1 MEFINYFFASLVS
14 FFGLLIGIILVSIA
28 PEEQK
33 PLSKYFDL
41 ARKILLLAIFVFLM
55 FYYFENTFYL
65 FILFVYLI
73 FAAIMESRIH
83 NLFRKSMIT
92 YVLLGI
98 LFYLSRNNI
107 NLFVIESSLVLIYG
121 VITSSLLYDRK
132 SKNHFRL
139 LLVNIG
145 FLIIANVLYFI

>member
-1 MEFINYFFASLVS
+1 MEFINYFFTSLVS

-41 ARKILLLAIFVFLM
+41 IRKILLLLIFVFLM
-55 FYYFENTFYL
+55 FYYFNNTLYL

-83 NLFRKSMIT
+83 NLLRKSMLT

-107 NLFVIESSLVLIYG
+107 NLFVIESSLILLYG
-121 VITSSLLYDRK
+121 VIASSLLYDRK

-139 LLVNIG
+139 LFYNLG
-145 FLIIANVLYFI
+145 FLIIANILYFI